1 MEGNMIC
8 CCQRNRA
15 SFLVPFHATPPHIT
29 EEFCLSVV
37 SKELVDGSKQEDQ
50 EEESIHH
57 QNYKL
62 PLLPRKLL
70 IPNGGGGN
78 YDS

>member
-50 EEESIHH
+50 EKESIHH
-57 QNYKL
+57 QNYEL

-70 IPNGGGGN
+70 IPKGGGGN